1 MGKVNGKLK
10 KLKKGRMYTSPV
22 IQSRVRLKYAQG
34 YTKCAICRQERISF
48 PTVQKILTN
57 EAAAELVEQANRDF
71 KALSDISVQVLLYHL
86 VKNKDLNL
94 AETILRSLGIMTKA
108 EDLAVAANAGQPFL
122 PSHFTQI
129 SKTVSLSPMSMALIK
144 QLEQND
150 ETFTPGDKRWPIGR
164 A

>member
-1 MGKVNGKLK
+1 MRKVTGKLK
-10 KLKKGRMYTSPV
+10 KLKKSRMYTSPE
-22 IQSRVRLKYAQG
+22 IQARVRLKYARG

-57 EAAAELVEQANRDF
+57 EDAAELVEQANRDF

-86 VKNKDLNL
+86 LENKDLSL
-94 AETILRSLGIMTKA
+94 AENILCSLGIMTKA
-108 EDLAVAANAGQPFL
+108 EDRAVAANTGQPFL
-122 PSHFTQI
+122 TAHSSQI
-129 SKTVSLSPMSMALIK
+129 SRTVSLSPMGMALLK